1 MTRKL
6 LPFSTM
12 LLVVVTT
19 AVCHYMHKTLVSG
32 HRLSTERAEALAS
45 G

>member
-12 LLVVVTT
+12 LLVIVTT
-19 AVCHYMHKTLVSG
+19 ALCHHMHKNLVSG
-32 HRLSTERAEALAS
+32 HRLSTYRDEACLS